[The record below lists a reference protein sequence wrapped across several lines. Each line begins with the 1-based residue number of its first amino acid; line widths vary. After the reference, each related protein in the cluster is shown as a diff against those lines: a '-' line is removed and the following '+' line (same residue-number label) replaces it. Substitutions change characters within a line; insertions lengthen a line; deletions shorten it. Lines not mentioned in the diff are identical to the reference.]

1 MDLNAIFDRIEK
13 DINAAFAQ
21 FESRQAERHKKVLSH
36 IQRLSDLLDKRRH
49 SKTSENKSIDIGS
62 TGELELTDDLGSS
75 DDEQPFFFLETE
87 RLAQAKHEGRHG
99 WGEAALGHGDDRK
112 VGENGE
118 EAEGIRFPS
127 LPRTEMA
134 PRWRAGDCENGTGSM
149 GARGVGRKL
158 GGGVESGAEGF
169 L

>member
-75 DDEQPFFFLETE
+75 DDEQPFFFLEMPDGTVV
-87 RLAQAKHEGRHG
+87 KTKGTTVIG
-99 WGEAALGHGDDRK
+99 YGHSEDDE
-112 VGENGE
+112 V
-118 EAEGIRFPS
+118 
-127 LPRTEMA
+127 
-134 PRWRAGDCENGTGSM
+134 
-149 GARGVGRKL
+149 
-158 GGGVESGAEGF
+158 
-169 L
+169 